1 MRQPLLE
8 IGTTMRS
15 VFIRIICCAG
25 SAHRNLGVG
34 SISFETFSGDSPEIE
49 NLVPRRLRVSQ
60 VRALQLLCHRG
71 LIKLAPTYLYL
82 PQHVQVPSITANT
95 WTEEM
100 QTPNTQEGFQDQ
112 QEGRRTVLLNQDKEN
127 KLVGG
132 LYISAGNATLPFEY
146 LCPLYYYFGIIV
158 GLGAL
163 CGEDFLFK
171 VIIIGLIIAEMEK
184 DNSGSGFFYPKLLFN
199 GGE

>member
-1 MRQPLLE
+1 
-8 IGTTMRS
+8 
-15 VFIRIICCAG
+15 V
-25 SAHRNLGVG
+25 
-34 SISFETFSGDSPEIE
+34 
-49 NLVPRRLRVSQ
+49 
-60 VRALQLLCHRG
+60 
-71 LIKLAPTYLYL
+71 
-82 PQHVQVPSITANT
+82 
-95 WTEEM
+95 

-184 DNSGSGFFYPKLLFN
+184 DNSGSGFILPKAPV
-199 GGE
+199 